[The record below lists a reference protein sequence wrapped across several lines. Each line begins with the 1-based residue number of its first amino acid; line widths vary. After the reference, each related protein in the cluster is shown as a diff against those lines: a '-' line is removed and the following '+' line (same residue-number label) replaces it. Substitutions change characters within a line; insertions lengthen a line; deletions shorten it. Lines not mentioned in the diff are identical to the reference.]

1 MIVNLNLK
9 ICYIKMLN
17 MKYLLKTIKKCYQ
30 IIKTKNKKKFFS
42 SNNKNKNKMKKFK
55 SKKKKK
61 INTKELYI
69 FI

>member
-1 MIVNLNLK
+1 
-9 ICYIKMLN
+9 

-42 SNNKNKNKMKKFK
+42 SNNKYKNKMKKFK

-61 INTKELYI
+61 N
-69 FI
+69 